1 MEKRLLFLR
10 MQRFLFL
17 GLLFFA
23 IACKKNTN
31 TPATPEQSYTDIS
44 YGTNS
49 QQKMDLYLPEGRDT
63 ANTKLMI
70 LIHGGAWIE
79 GDKSDFTSA
88 INQIKKRLP
97 DYAFANINYRLYKNK
112 QNTFPAQEEDV
123 KAAVAF
129 LLSKRAEYQY
139 SHKIVLLGASAGAH
153 LALLQGYKYANMISP
168 KAIVSYFGP
177 TDLSYLYE
185 HPAYPA
191 ITTLLDS
198 IVGFSPTQNAALYTA
213 SSPISFVTAGCAPT
227 ILLQGSADI
236 LVPVN
241 QANLLNDKLN
251 ATGVVHQLFVY
262 PGEGHGFT
270 AATMDDSINKIIS
283 FLNANVQ

>member
-1 MEKRLLFLR
+1 
-10 MQRFLFL
+10 MQRFLLF
-17 GLLFFA
+17 GILFFA
-23 IACKKNTN
+23 IACQKNTNN
-31 TPATPEQSYTDIS
+31 TPATPGQSYTDVS

-49 QQKMDLYLPEGRDT
+49 QQKMDVYLPEGRDT

-79 GDKSDFTSA
+79 GDKADFTSA
-88 INQIKKRLP
+88 INEIKKRLP

-129 LLSKRAEYQY
+129 LLSKRTEYKY
-139 SHKIVLLGASAGAH
+139 SNKIVLLGASAGAH
-153 LALLQGYKYANMISP
+153 LALLQGYKNDNMVSP

-185 HPAYPA
+185 HPGYPA
-191 ITTLLDS
+191 IPVLLDS
-198 IVGFSPTQNAALYTA
+198 LIGFSPTQNAALYTA
-213 SSPISFVTAGCAPT
+213 SSPISFVTALSAPT

-241 QANLLNDKLN
+241 QANRLNDKLN
-251 ATGVVHQLFVY
+251 AAGVVHQLIVY

-283 FLNANVQ
+283 FLMANVQ